1 MSRVYRHLTLLALV
15 LAIAALAAAPA
26 FAEARRALIVGINDY
41 REITPLQKAVGDA
54 EALKVTLERLGFNVD
69 LVLNADRREFN
80 RAVSAFQTSLDP
92 GDTALVHFSGHGVE
106 IDGQNYLLPADI
118 PKPQSGQQDFIKSEA
133 MSLGDL
139 MQRIAS
145 SGAGTRIFIIDA
157 CRDNPFAGSGGRG
170 LSGTRGLARVDAPAG
185 TFILYSAGYQQT
197 AVDRLNDADEEPTS
211 VYTRVLTKKL
221 AEPGKQ
227 LADLAREVRSEVE
240 TLAKSAGATC
250 SALPIMTSSLGSSFS
265 TRPVPKRLRPRRRPL
280 YPNSRRPRK
289 NHR

>member
-1 MSRVYRHLTLLALV
+1 
-15 LAIAALAAAPA
+15 
-26 FAEARRALIVGINDY
+26 VGINDY

-54 EALKVTLERLGFNVD
+54 EALKVTLERLGFSVD

-80 RAVSAFQTSLDP
+80 CAVSAFQTSLDP

-118 PKPQSGQQDFIKSEA
+118 PGPQSGQQDF
-133 MSLGDL
+133 SLG
-139 MQRIAS
+139 
-145 SGAGTRIFIIDA
+145 
-157 CRDNPFAGSGGRG
+157 
-170 LSGTRGLARVDAPAG
+170 GTRGLARVDAPAG
-185 TFILYSAGYQQT
+185 RFIFYSAGYQQT
-197 AVDRLNDADEEPTS
+197 ALDRLNDADEEPTS

-240 TLAKSAGATC
+240 TLAKSADHVQR
-250 SALPIMTSSLGSSFS
+250 ALPIMTSSLGSSFS
-265 TRPVPKRLRPRRRPL
+265 TRPVPKRLRPRRMPL

-289 NHR
+289 SHR

>member
-54 EALKVTLERLGFNVD
+54 EALKVTLERLGFSVD

-80 RAVSAFQTSLDP
+80 RAVSAFQSSLDP

-157 CRDNPFAGSGGRG
+157 CRDNPFAGSGAASAERAGWPVSMR
-170 LSGTRGLARVDAPAG
+170 LPEPSFSIRPDISRRRSTALTTR
-185 TFILYSAGYQQT
+185 
-197 AVDRLNDADEEPTS
+197 
-211 VYTRVLTKKL
+211 TRS
-221 AEPGKQ
+221 PP
-227 LADLAREVRSEVE
+227 RSIR
-240 TLAKSAGATC
+240 AS
-250 SALPIMTSSLGSSFS
+250 SPRSSLSRASSLP
-265 TRPVPKRLRPRRRPL
+265 TLQEK
-280 YPNSRRPRK
+280 
-289 NHR
+289 

>member
-54 EALKVTLERLGFNVD
+54 EALKVTLERLGFSVD

-80 RAVSAFQTSLDP
+80 CAVSAFQTSLDP

-106 IDGQNYLLPADI
+106 IDGQNYLLAADI

-145 SGAGTRIFIIDA
+145 SGAGTRIFLIDA
-157 CRDNPFAGSGGRG
+157 CRDNPFASGAASAERAG
-170 LSGTRGLARVDAPAG
+170 LPVSMRLLEPSFSIRPDISRRRSTALTTR
-185 TFILYSAGYQQT
+185 
-197 AVDRLNDADEEPTS
+197 
-211 VYTRVLTKKL
+211 TRS
-221 AEPGKQ
+221 PP
-227 LADLAREVRSEVE
+227 RSIR
-240 TLAKSAGATC
+240 AS
-250 SALPIMTSSLGSSFS
+250 SPRSSLSRASSLP
-265 TRPVPKRLRPRRRPL
+265 TLQEK
-280 YPNSRRPRK
+280 
-289 NHR
+289 